1 VSYTVEV
8 APNGA
13 TVKRS
18 TCAECGG
25 AVTFEPFLCAW
36 LHDAAEL
43 AVEHDGVVKLPPGT
57 IVRSSGDDED
67 VAVGVTTWAEW
78 SELNEDGVGDEE
90 MTAIESHLSAGERYL
105 GGGGA
110 ACEWWIEVAETT
122 KVVDHG

>member
-1 VSYTVEV
+1 MSYTVEV

-13 TVKRS
+13 AVKRS

-43 AVEHDGVVKLPPGT
+43 VVEH
-57 IVRSSGDDED
+57 
-67 VAVGVTTWAEW
+67 
-78 SELNEDGVGDEE
+78 DGVGDEE